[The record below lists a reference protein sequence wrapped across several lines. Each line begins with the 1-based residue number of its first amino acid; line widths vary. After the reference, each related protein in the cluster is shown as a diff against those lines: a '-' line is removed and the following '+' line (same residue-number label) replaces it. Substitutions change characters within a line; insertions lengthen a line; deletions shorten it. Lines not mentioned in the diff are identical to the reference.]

1 MTKQTEIQVITILR
15 AMSKLRAEL
24 LANDSKVT
32 YDYFERYINLTD
44 ILTSELYREYGER
57 ETDLVTGSGDTP

>member
-32 YDYFERYINLTD
+32 FDYFERYINLAD
-44 ILTSELYREYGER
+44 VLTSELYSEYGER
-57 ETDLVTGSGDTP
+57 VTDMTVQS